1 MHPNVQQGGN
11 MEIKRDNYLNR
22 LIGLKHKKLIK
33 IVTGIRRSGKSY
45 LLFNMFK
52 KHLKESGTD
61 DKHIISIALDD
72 FKNKNLRSADE
83 LYKYVESKIVDNEMY
98 YILLDE
104 VQLVDGFVDVLN
116 GFLNIENTDI
126 YVTGSNS
133 KFLSSDIATEFRGRG
148 LVVQVN
154 PLTFSEFYSVFD
166 GSKNDA
172 WKQYYTYGG
181 LPFIVNFDND
191 KDKRQYL
198 RELTKEVYLNDIV
211 ERHDIKNRQALESI
225 IEVISSAIGSLTSP
239 SKLENTFKSSKISD
253 ISRRS
258 IYTYIDYLEDA
269 FIIHK
274 TKRYDIKGRKYI
286 ETPVKYYF
294 SDLGLR
300 NSWLNYRQIEENHI
314 MENIIYN
321 ELIARGYSVDVG
333 VVEIREKDENGVYK
347 NKSLE
352 IDFIATDGS
361 KRYYIQSAFEL
372 LTDEKNYQEERPLL
386 NVRDSFKKIIIVK
399 DDIMPKR
406 NEMGI
411 LTIGIIDFLLDKNSL
426 DA

>member
-1 MHPNVQQGGN
+1 

-22 LIGLKHKKLIK
+22 LISLKHKKLIK
-33 IVTGIRRSGKSY
+33 IITGIRRCGKSY
-45 LLFNMFK
+45 LLFNMFS
-52 KHLKESGTD
+52 KHLKESGVND
-61 DKHIISIALDD
+61 SHIISIALDD
-72 FKNKNLRSADE
+72 FKNKNLRDANK
-83 LYKYVESKIVDNEMY
+83 LYNYVESKIFDKEMY

-116 GFLNIENTDI
+116 GFLNIENADI

-154 PLTFSEFYSVFD
+154 PLSFSEFYSVFN

-181 LPFIVNFDND
+181 LPFIVNFESD
-191 KDKRQYL
+191 KEKRQYL
-198 RELTKEVYLNDIV
+198 QELTKEVYLNDIV

-225 IEVISSAIGSLTSP
+225 IEVISSGVGSLTSP
-239 SKLENTFKSSKISD
+239 SKLENTFKSNKISD

-274 TKRYDIKGRKYI
+274 TKRYDVKGRKYI
-286 ETPVKYYF
+286 ESPVKYYF

-333 VVEIREKDENGVYK
+333 VVEIKEKNESGVYK
-347 NKSLE
+347 KKNLE

-372 LTDEKNYQEERPLL
+372 PTDDKVYQEERPLL
-386 NVRDSFKKIIIVK
+386 NVRDSFKKIIVVK

-411 LTIGIIDFLLDKNSL
+411 LTIGILDFLLDIDSL
-426 DA
+426 DV